1 MEQGCGNCYV
11 GREERKLPVKVLQ
24 AAMGREGI
32 IVVIDYYKAHSYI
45 DVMSTH
51 HLLTVMV
58 PYEASAMTIVFKQNR
73 YDSQVI

>member
-1 MEQGCGNCYV
+1 LEQGCGNCYV

-45 DVMSTH
+45 DPLMMKVM
-51 HLLTVMV
+51 MI
-58 PYEASAMTIVFKQNR
+58 MM
-73 YDSQVI
+73 QVHIIYWLSCCPMKHPS